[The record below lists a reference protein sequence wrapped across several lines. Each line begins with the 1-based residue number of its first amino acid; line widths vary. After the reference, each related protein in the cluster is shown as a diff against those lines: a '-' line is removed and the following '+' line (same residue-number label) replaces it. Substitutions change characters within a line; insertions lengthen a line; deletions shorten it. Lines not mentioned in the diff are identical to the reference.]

1 MRSNYV
7 YVTHEMDVHTDLLG
21 RLWRDGVLEEDEKIE
36 IDVLRSPTKRCEKLL
51 SMLRRKTQKQY
62 EVFVEALRATNQS
75 HVADVLRLE
84 GSSSFCDENTTR
96 FSRLSLA
103 AFRGHSPGSYFS
115 NVGPEYLDLLFIP
128 FSLPD
133 PLRRLGPN
141 FWRGSTPLLISTS
154 IICVRNLV
162 KS

>member
-51 SMLRRKTQKQY
+51 SILRRKTQKQY

-103 AFRGHSPGSYFS
+103 AFRGHSPAVISVTWVPNIWTSCLFHFH
-115 NVGPEYLDLLFIP
+115 YLIPLGVWTPIFGEHRRHCLL
-128 FSLPD
+128 
-133 PLRRLGPN
+133 
-141 FWRGSTPLLISTS
+141 
-154 IICVRNLV
+154 VRQLFV
-162 KS
+162 